1 MTSTSTLHQM
11 VEFPLERST
20 SLRFASHADGITTL
34 GFRSQKT
41 GAPTSDYDYPDP
53 TGEHFAALV
62 AAERP
67 GTYFRRAY
75 NAKPRQFPEHI
86 DKRPAGQPAAPPVQT
101 AIIIEMPGLDGAPAQ
116 TVVAEQPKPAPA
128 KIEQQVTTLAQQVT
142 ACTISDQSSYERAVE
157 LTRGVKALQAEAESH
172 HRPVIDAAHKAHRA
186 ALDAL
191 KRILDPLQAAETTLK
206 QRIGAWV
213 EAENRRREE
222 EARKAREEAARIQR
236 EAEARQREEYER
248 QLAEA
253 RQRAEQE
260 RLAREAELEAKLEE
274 AEASGASAVEVEA
287 IIEQAAEK
295 PAVAPVFV
303 PPPPPVQVIVPRV
316 PVATAPKVAGVTI
329 PTTIVGV
336 IESKAALLAYIATNV
351 DQYEA
356 LVEIKQGA
364 LDRLGKATDGRI
376 KLPGVRWDKRAS
388 VSIRK

>member
-1 MTSTSTLHQM
+1 MTSSQATIPQM

-53 TGEHFAALV
+53 SGEYFAALT

-67 GTYFRRAY
+67 GTYFRRALR
-75 NAKPRQFPEHI
+75 AGEFPAHI
-86 DKRPAGQPAAPPVQT
+86 DKRPAGQPAAPPAQT
-101 AIIIEMPGLDGAPAQ
+101 AIIIEIPGVDGSVAQLVKAEPAS
-116 TVVAEQPKPAPA
+116 
-128 KIEQQVTTLAQQVT
+128 IEKVEKEALSLFQQVRALRITNHDTYAKAVDM
-142 ACTISDQSSYERAVE
+142 ARAV
-157 LTRGVKALQAEAESH
+157 KAMQADVMTAHAES
-172 HRPVIDAAHKAHRA
+172 IAAADKAHKA
-186 ALDAL
+186 ALAL
-191 KRILDPLQAAETTLK
+191 RNKTLVPLK
-206 QRIGAWV
+206 
-213 EAENRRREE
+213 EAEEYLKIGIGQWAEDERKRREE
-222 EARKAREEAARIQR
+222 EARKAQEEAARIQR

-248 QLAEA
+248 QLAES
-253 RQRAEQE
+253 RAAAEAE
-260 RLAREAELEAKLEE
+260 RLEREAQIEAALEE
-274 AEASGASAVEVEA
+274 AEANGASAIEVEA
-287 IIEQAAEK
+287 IMAQAAEE
-295 PAVAPVFV
+295 PPAPVFV
-303 PPPPPVQVIVPRV
+303 PPPPPVQIIVPRV
-316 PVATAPKVAGVTI
+316 PVAQAPKVAGVSV

-336 IESKAALLAYIATNV
+336 IESKAELLAFIATNV

>member
-1 MTSTSTLHQM
+1 MTYQQTIPQM
-11 VEFPLERST
+11 VEFPLDRST

-41 GAPTSDYDYPDP
+41 GLATSDYDYPDP
-53 TGEHFAALV
+53 TGEHFAALT

-67 GTYFRRAY
+67 GTYFRRALR
-75 NAKPRQFPEHI
+75 AGEFPVHI

-101 AIIIEMPGLDGAPAQ
+101 AIIIEMPGPDGTPAQ

-142 ACTISDQSSYERAVE
+142 AYTISDQAGYERAVE
-157 LTRGVKALQAEAESH
+157 LTRGVKALQAKAEAH

-191 KRILDPLQAAETTLK
+191 KRILDPLQAAEATLK

-236 EAEARQREEYER
+236 EAEERQRAEYER

-253 RQRAEQE
+253 RERAEQE
-260 RLAREAELEAKLEE
+260 RLEREAQIEAALEE
-274 AEASGASAVEVEA
+274 AEANGASAVEVEA
-287 IIEQAAEK
+287 IMAQAVEE
-295 PAVAPVFV
+295 PPAPVFV
-303 PPPPPVQVIVPRV
+303 PPPPPVQIIVPRV
-316 PVATAPKVAGVTI
+316 PVAPAPKVQGVSV

-336 IESKAALLAYIATNV
+336 IEDQAAFLRFVADNA
-351 DQYEA
+351 DQYAA

-364 LDRLGKATDGRI
+364 LDRLGKATDGRVRI
-376 KLPGVRWDKRAS
+376 AGVRWEKRAS

>member
-1 MTSTSTLHQM
+1 MTYQQTIPQM
-11 VEFPLERST
+11 VEFPLDRST

-41 GAPTSDYDYPDP
+41 GLATSDYDYPDP
-53 TGEHFAALV
+53 TGEHFAALT

-67 GTYFRRAY
+67 GTYFRRALR
-75 NAKPRQFPEHI
+75 AGEFPVHI

-101 AIIIEMPGLDGAPAQ
+101 AIIIEMPGPDGTPAQ

-142 ACTISDQSSYERAVE
+142 AYTISDQAGYERAVE
-157 LTRGVKALQAEAESH
+157 LTRGVKALQAKAEAH

-191 KRILDPLQAAETTLK
+191 KRILDPLQAAEATLK

-236 EAEARQREEYER
+236 EAEERQRAEYER

-253 RQRAEQE
+253 RERAEQE
-260 RLAREAELEAKLEE
+260 RLEREAQIEAALEE
-274 AEASGASAVEVEA
+274 AEANGASAVEVEA
-287 IIEQAAEK
+287 IMAQAPEEL
-295 PAVAPVFV
+295 PAPVFV
-303 PPPPPVQVIVPRV
+303 PPPPPVQIIVPRV
-316 PVATAPKVAGVTI
+316 PVAPAPKVQGVSV
-329 PTTIVGV
+329 PMTIVGI
-336 IESKAALLAYIATNV
+336 IENKAALLTFIAG
-351 DQYEA
+351 DLRQYED

-364 LDRLGKATDGRI
+364 IDKLGKGTNGKMI
-376 KLPGVRWDKRAS
+376 LPGVRWDKRAS

>member
-1 MTSTSTLHQM
+1 MTSTSTIPQM
-11 VEFPLERST
+11 VEFSTERST

-53 TGEHFAALV
+53 DGQYFAALT

-67 GTYFRRAY
+67 GTYFRRALR
-75 NAKPRQFPEHI
+75 AGEFPSHI
-86 DKRPAGQPAAPPVQT
+86 DKRPAGQPAAPPPQT
-101 AIIIEMPGLDGAPAQ
+101 AIIIEMLGPDGTTAQ
-116 TVVAEQPKPAPA
+116 VVASEQPKAAPA
-128 KIEQQVTTLAQQVT
+128 KIDQQVTTLAQQVT
-142 ACTISDQSSYERAVE
+142 ACTISDHAGYERAVE
-157 LTRGVKALQAEAESH
+157 LTRAVKSLQAEAEAH

-206 QRIGAWV
+206 QRIGAWA
-213 EAENRRREE
+213 EAEERRREA
-222 EARKAREEAARIQR
+222 EARKAREEAARLQR

-253 RQRAEQE
+253 RAAAEAE
-260 RLAREAELEAKLEE
+260 RLERERQIEAALEE
-274 AEASGASAVEVEA
+274 AEANGASAVEVEA
-287 IIEQAAEK
+287 IMAQAQEEV
-295 PAVAPVFV
+295 PLPVFV

-316 PVATAPKVAGVTI
+316 PVAPAPKVQGVSV

-336 IESKAALLAYIATNV
+336 INDKAALLKFIAANV
-351 DQYEA
+351 KQYEA

-364 LDRLGKATDGRI
+364 LDRMGKATDGKMDI
-376 KLPGVRWDKRAS
+376 PGVQWEKRAS
-388 VSIRK
+388 VSIRR